1 MPDPV
6 DHLQTV
12 GEVVRGLRDLGLAP
26 VLVGGMAL
34 VVLGSRR
41 VTRDFDFVIARPGDR
56 LAPTLDLFYNRGL
69 ELVSRLNDVGEVIS
83 TIANRKV
90 AAIRLRLDAPAS
102 AYFFNSETGLR
113 VDLLFDFPI
122 PAAKLAEHA
131 TRTKIRAHAFDVAS
145 EHDLLRLKRIAEAE
159 RSAPGDAEDI
169 AFLEARRKS
178 TRRRR
183 TGARRK

>member
-12 GEVVRGLRDLGLAP
+12 GDIVKDLRALGLAP

-56 LAPTLDLFYNRGL
+56 LTRAIDLFYDRGL
-69 ELVSRLNDVGEVIS
+69 ELASRVNEAGEVIA
-83 TIANRKV
+83 TITERKG
-90 AAIRLRLDAPAS
+90 AALRLRLDAPAS
-102 AYFFNSETGLR
+102 AYFFNAETGLR

-122 PAAKLAEHA
+122 PAETLAEHA
-131 TRTKIRAHAFDVAS
+131 TRITIRKLVFDVAS
-145 EHDLLRLKRIAEAE
+145 EPDLLRLKKIAKVA

-169 AFLEARRKS
+169 AFLEGRRKS
-178 TRRRR
+178 RR
-183 TGARRK
+183 